1 MVFVYT
7 TCGKREEAQKLS
19 EMLITNKLA
28 ACVNV
33 WPVESCYT
41 WQGAMK
47 CEGEFV
53 LQLTT
58 LESKLQ
64 QIEDLLLSNHTYSTP
79 FVGAVDIR
87 RINREYKEWMSQVV
101 E

>member
-7 TCGKREEAQKLS
+7 TCAKKEEADTLGKLV
-19 EMLITNKLA
+19 IGKKLA
-28 ACVNV
+28 ACVNM
-33 WPVESCYT
+33 WPIESCYM
-41 WQGAMK
+41 WEGSMK
-47 CEGEFV
+47 CEQEHAV
-53 LQLTT
+53 LIKT

-64 QIEDLLLSNHTYSTP
+64 PIEDLILRNHTYSTP

-87 RINREYKEWMSQVV
+87 RINREYKEWMAQVI

>member
-7 TCGKREEAQKLS
+7 TCAKEEEAKALS
-19 EMLITNKLA
+19 KMVIEKKLA
-28 ACVNV
+28 ACVNM

-41 WQGAMK
+41 WEGAMK
-47 CEGEFV
+47 CENEYA
-53 LQLTT
+53 LLIKT

-64 QIEDLLLSNHTYSTP
+64 PIEDLILSNHAYSTP

-87 RINREYKEWMSQVV
+87 RINREYKEWMAQVID
-101 E
+101 

>member
-7 TCGKREEAQKLS
+7 TCGKEEEGRNLSKLV
-19 EMLITNKLA
+19 IGKKLA
-28 ACVNV
+28 ACVHM
-33 WPVESCYT
+33 WPIESCYT
-41 WQGAMK
+41 WEGTMK
-47 CEGEFV
+47 CEKEFV
-53 LQLTT
+53 VQLTT

-64 QIEDLLLSNHTYSTP
+64 PIEDLILSNHTYSTP

-87 RINREYKEWMSQVV
+87 RINREYKEWMAQVI